1 MENMQSKTVPEIDS
15 NLQEMPQVQQ
25 QAVAPTVP
33 QAPVAPVPPLPP
45 TGLPEGWTMEQW
57 SHYGHQYLQNSK

>member
-1 MENMQSKTVPEIDS
+1 MQSKTVPEIDS

-57 SHYGHQYLQNSK
+57 SHTCRIVSR